1 MTPATRSL
9 VGALLS
15 IGGVSAVTGCGAESH
30 RPSTLSSS
38 DGGSRDATASLNESG
53 LDSGASC
60 STLPVIDDYGN
71 NGPFDTTV
79 VNNTGPDGGYTIFR
93 PATLGQDGF
102 KHSPVTWGNGILTT
116 PSNYT
121 AFLSTVASHGFV
133 VIGCNDTMVRA
144 QEMIDGLDWLVAQ
157 NVAPGDYQG
166 NIDTERLVTLGYSWG
181 GMGSVNAGSHA
192 KVVAT
197 VSLHGLTGASDALH
211 GPLLLTTG
219 TQDTFVTLSGY
230 VQPTFDK
237 SSVQTFLGD
246 LTMATHLIVLGN
258 ASDERGA
265 AIAWLRLWVCGDQGA
280 RRYFYGDDCVLCKGP
295 WATLDPN
302 TDAGMP
308 QRKNWQ

>member
-1 MTPATRSL
+1 
-9 VGALLS
+9 
-15 IGGVSAVTGCGAESH
+15 
-30 RPSTLSSS
+30 
-38 DGGSRDATASLNESG
+38 
-53 LDSGASC
+53 
-60 STLPVIDDYGN
+60 VIDDYGN

-121 AFLSTVASHGFV
+121 AFLSAVASHGFV
-133 VIGCNDTMVRA
+133 VIGSNDTMVRA

-157 NVAPGDYQG
+157 NSAPGDYQG

-197 VSLHGLTGASDALH
+197 VSLHGLTGSSDALH

-280 RRYFYGDDCVLCKGP
+280 RRYFYGNDCVLCKGP

>member
-1 MTPATRSL
+1 
-9 VGALLS
+9 
-15 IGGVSAVTGCGAESH
+15 
-30 RPSTLSSS
+30 
-38 DGGSRDATASLNESG
+38 
-53 LDSGASC
+53 
-60 STLPVIDDYGN
+60 VIDDYGN

-133 VIGCNDTMVRA
+133 VIGSNDTMVRA

-157 NVAPGDYQG
+157 NAAPGDYQG

-197 VSLHGLTGASDALH
+197 VSLHGLTGSSDALH
-211 GPLLLTTG
+211 GPLLLTT
-219 TQDTFVTLSGY
+219 
-230 VQPTFDK
+230 
-237 SSVQTFLGD
+237 
-246 LTMATHLIVLGN
+246 
-258 ASDERGA
+258 
-265 AIAWLRLWVCGDQGA
+265 
-280 RRYFYGDDCVLCKGP
+280 
-295 WATLDPN
+295 
-302 TDAGMP
+302 
-308 QRKNWQ
+308 